1 MSRIMRRLVLLGVPA
16 LAACSSLLPQPAP
29 PPPLYRLNP
38 ATQFTAPGPL
48 VPVQLV
54 VDPPLAQAALDTTRV
69 ALTRSP
75 TTLDYFADAAWT
87 DHLSAMVQALLVA
100 SLDNAHRLA
109 AVGPQSGDLR
119 ADVALVTNLRHFEA
133 VYSGKGA
140 PKWHIEISAKLVAMP
155 GRTLIAGRDFSTET
169 PASANAMPA
178 IIDAADA
185 AWRRVAAE
193 IADWTATSLV
203 HRMH

>member
-1 MSRIMRRLVLLGVPA
+1 MRPIARFPVVLGVLA

-38 ATQFTAPGPL
+38 ATQFTPGPT
-48 VPVQLV
+48 VPLQLV
-54 VDPPLAQAALDTTRV
+54 VDRPLAEAALDTTRI

-87 DHLSAMVQALLVA
+87 DHLSAMIQTLLVA

-119 ADVALVTNLRHFEA
+119 TDVALVANLRHFEA
-133 VYSGKGA
+133 VYGGNGA
-140 PKWHIEISAKLVAMP
+140 PKWRIEINAKLVAMP
-155 GRTLIAGRDFSTET
+155 DRTLIARRDFSVET
-169 PASANAMPA
+169 TASANAVPA

-185 AWRRVAAE
+185 AWRRAAAG
-193 IADWTATSLV
+193 IADWTAASLAGRA
-203 HRMH
+203 H